1 MKFTET
7 TVYTIPNTEEG
18 QKFASRIKGT
28 FEWHGQTVTHSEDEN
43 NIYLSVSHS
52 RDSKDTI
59 WG

>member
-18 QKFASRIKGT
+18 KEFASRIKGT
-28 FEWHGQTVTHSEDEN
+28 FEWHGQSVTRSEDEN
-43 NIYLSVSHS
+43 NIYLGVCHTRKSE
-52 RDSKDTI
+52 DTI

>member
-18 QKFASRIKGT
+18 KRFADSMEGT
-28 FEWHGQTVTHSEDEN
+28 FKWSGQTVNRMEDEN
-43 NIYLSVSHS
+43 NIYLGVCQTRNSE
-52 RDSKDTI
+52 DTI

>member
-18 QKFASRIKGT
+18 KSLADRMKAT
-28 FEWHGQTVTHSEDEN
+28 FELGGQPVNRMEDEN
-43 NIYLSVSHS
+43 NIYLGVSQTRKS
-52 RDSKDTI
+52 EDTI